1 MHDRP
6 NSFTVSY
13 DIITIKLT
21 FYMSS
26 KLFCLRGVDLD
37 YFYYFTI
44 DMK

>member
-6 NSFTVSY
+6 NSFVVSY

-26 KLFCLRGVDLD
+26 KLLLYERSQFGLVFNIVLQ
-37 YFYYFTI
+37 
-44 DMK
+44 